1 MTSRI
6 EDMRA
11 EDVRHNLTHAG
22 LILLAFELV
31 KKLVIVRVKNF
42 YANTVFGDG
51 LPFKTYKDDVLARHK
66 DVFEASLL
74 YLRDHFEALRVDEMD
89 AIQEL
94 RQYRN
99 RIAHELPQLIPDMV
113 PAQNELM
120 LAKARACLFRLSNF
134 WVYIDIGAD
143 PAFKNRGI
151 DWDTI
156 AGTDLM
162 LLDQIIEQLHAP
174 CDCKR

>member
-1 MTSRI
+1 MGYQMIPSRI
-6 EDMRA
+6 EDMKP
-11 EDVRHNLTHAG
+11 EDIRHHLTHVG
-22 LILLAFELV
+22 LILLAFEVV
-31 KKLVIVRVKNF
+31 KELVIVRVKNF
-42 YANTVFGDG
+42 YADIVFGDG
-51 LPFKTYKDDVLARHK
+51 VPFETYEDDVLARHK

-74 YLRDHFEALRVDEMD
+74 YLRDHFEAISAEEMD

-99 RIAHELPQLIPDMV
+99 RIAHELPQLILDMV

-134 WVYIDIGAD
+134 WIYIDIGAD
-143 PAFKNRGI
+143 PAFKNRSI
-151 DWDTI
+151 NWNTI

-162 LLDQIIEQLHAP
+162 LLDQIIEQLRA
-174 CDCKR
+174 

>member
-1 MTSRI
+1 MGNQMTPCRI

-11 EDVRHNLTHAG
+11 EDVRHYLTHVG

-31 KKLVIVRVKNF
+31 KKLVIVRVKHF
-42 YANTVFGDG
+42 YADIVFGDG
-51 LPFKTYKDDVLARHK
+51 LPFKTYEDDVLARHK

-74 YLRDHFEALRVDEMD
+74 YLRDHFEAISADEMD

-99 RIAHELPQLIPDMV
+99 RIAHELPQLILDMA

-134 WVYIDIGAD
+134 WVYNDIGAD
-143 PAFKNRGI
+143 PSFKNRGI

-162 LLDQIIEQLHAP
+162 LLDQIIEQLRA
-174 CDCKR
+174 